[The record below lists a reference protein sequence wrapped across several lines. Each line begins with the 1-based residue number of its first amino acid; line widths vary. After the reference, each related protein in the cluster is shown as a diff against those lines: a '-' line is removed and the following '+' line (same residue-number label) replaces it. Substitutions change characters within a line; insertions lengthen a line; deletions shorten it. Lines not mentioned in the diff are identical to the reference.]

1 MQAMYEMFYVDA
13 LIDVALAISIAFGLL
28 LVLSLLFW
36 MIDWSSG
43 ITPSSRKGDPD
54 EF

>member
-1 MQAMYEMFYVDA
+1 MQAMYEMFYVDS
-13 LIDVALAISIAFGLL
+13 LIDVALATSIALAP
-28 LVLSLLFW
+28 LVLLSLLFW

-43 ITPSSRKGDPD
+43 ITSSSRTGDPD